1 MLCSLEERRLRE
13 DILVLYNYLKGGC
26 IEDSAHFF
34 TQVTNDRMRGSGLK
48 LHHGRFRL
56 DIKRVAKHCKRLPRK
71 VVESPSLEIFKGC
84 VCVVFREMA
93 GNSSGRFAAGL
104 NCLQGVF

>member
-1 MLCSLEERRLRE
+1 MLRGNL
-13 DILVLYNYLKGGC
+13 IVLYNYLKGGC

-56 DIKRVAKHCKRLPRK
+56 DIRADFLTTSRITKHWNRLIREVAGT
-71 VVESPSLEIFKGC
+71 I
-84 VCVVFREMA
+84 
-93 GNSSGRFAAGL
+93 
-104 NCLQGVF
+104 